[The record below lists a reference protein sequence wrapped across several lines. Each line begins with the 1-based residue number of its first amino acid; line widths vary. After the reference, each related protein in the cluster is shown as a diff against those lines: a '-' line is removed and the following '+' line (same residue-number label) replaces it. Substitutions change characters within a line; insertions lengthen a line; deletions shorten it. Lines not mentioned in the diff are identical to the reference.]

1 MDSADKQKAFDLI
14 SRINWDYNY
23 TNEELLALIKKAGDT
38 SNMRL
43 CFFIKSLETFT
54 WQELVFLWGMEE
66 CDRLYTDKVRRGIF
80 QKSIREAYDGL
91 FWLLRNKTIL
101 PSKRSPEELEKF
113 KEALLLKRRNRS
125 KRGAL
130 MSL

>member
-1 MDSADKQKAFDLI
+1 MDSAGKQKAFDLI

-80 QKSIREAYDGL
+80 HKSIREAYDGL
-91 FWLLRNKTIL
+91 FWLLRNKTTPFKNFI
-101 PSKRSPEELEKF
+101 EK
-113 KEALLLKRRNRS
+113 NTNS
-125 KRGAL
+125 
-130 MSL
+130 